1 MTYDPIFK
9 RTSQADGFFDSEAA
23 ALSEEMRKLLDLVD
37 GKRTQSQIARLMDSS
52 HNFSRELNELQA
64 RGLILA
70 VGHMEFE

>member
-1 MTYDPIFK
+1 MTYDPIFQ
-9 RTSQADGFFDSEAA
+9 RSPQAEGFLDTEAE
-23 ALSEEMRKLLDLVD
+23 ALSEQMRELLDLVD

-64 RGLILA
+64 RGLIMA